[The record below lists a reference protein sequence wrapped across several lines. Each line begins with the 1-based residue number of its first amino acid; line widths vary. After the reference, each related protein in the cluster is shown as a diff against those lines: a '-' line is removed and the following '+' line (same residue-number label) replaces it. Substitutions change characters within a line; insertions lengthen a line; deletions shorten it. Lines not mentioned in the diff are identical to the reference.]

1 MNPLDQYPAARQKL
15 YLVQWLVNLVLG
27 VGGVVLT
34 ALGQSPVWFVITTAA
49 FNFVWT
55 YTGLTAQKNTDTSSP
70 ADEAEIQ
77 ADVRDG
83 AYED

>member
-1 MNPLDQYPAARQKL
+1 MNPLDQYPAIRQKL

-27 VGGVVLT
+27 ALGVVLV
-34 ALGQSPVWFVITTAA
+34 ALSESPVWFVITSAV

-55 YTGLTAQKNTDTSSP
+55 YTGLTAQKNTSTDTQ
-70 ADEAEIQ
+70 DEAEIQ

-83 AYED
+83 AYTD